1 MPIEASEQPS
11 AGGSGAGAAGAPG
24 AAVGGLAVTVDA
36 ALHAGLAGGALW
48 GLIDGVVAASHAGTG
63 GPLTLLG
70 CLAAAT
76 FVHALLAAA
85 ALLVTT
91 PLWHAALGRRPAAV
105 RFRWLLGLVLG
116 VALFLDLYW
125 WTRPLVLWGVPATDP
140 RRLAAGAGMA
150 LGGLLGGVLLARLL
164 AGALRSR
171 GARLATLLLVASGAV
186 YLLVTRPAVSE
197 RGEINDLNRD
207 MPNVLLFV
215 VDALRQDVLG
225 CYGNER
231 IKTPVIDGLASRGVV
246 FENAF
251 VQAPYTWTSFG
262 SILTGKYPRR
272 HGLLKM
278 APGVR
283 MPENITLASHLKEQ
297 AGYTGATLMTGTL
310 TNGSGLLRGFDAYY
324 EAMVGHPLVQTDR
337 PWSVF
342 RSELVLARVWTK
354 LQQRFDPAPVATQAV
369 NWLRENGRRRFVAM
383 VHYYS
388 THTPYD
394 PVKKY
399 REMYVDPAYDGP
411 IKAFYSGYREKIE
424 RGEYEPT
431 PADVAQIQNL
441 YYGGVTWAD
450 DMIGQ
455 VLDELERQ
463 GVLDD
468 TLVIVTSD
476 HGEELNDHGLWEH
489 NWMYQTNLRI
499 PLVMSWP
506 KGLAQ
511 GVRVGALVETVDI
524 VPTVCDLLGI
534 PAPHDA
540 SLEAEAGIVDGRSLL
555 PLIAGEV
562 ESVKRFVFAE
572 NGLYLSIQTS
582 DWKLVVPEEALEPDG
597 WEAMLAGEAEPAQ
610 LYHLATDPEEQAGS
624 VLELHPEQAEA
635 LVAELRAWNAR
646 LPQGREI
653 MVTSERDREDL
664 ELLRRLQELGYAD
677 GVGHGMEG
685 DE

>member
-125 WTRPLVLWGVPATDP
+125 WTRPFVLWGVPATDP

-394 PVKKY
+394 PVKK
-399 REMYVDPAYDGP
+399 
-411 IKAFYSGYREKIE
+411 
-424 RGEYEPT
+424 
-431 PADVAQIQNL
+431 
-441 YYGGVTWAD
+441 
-450 DMIGQ
+450 
-455 VLDELERQ
+455 
-463 GVLDD
+463 
-468 TLVIVTSD
+468 
-476 HGEELNDHGLWEH
+476 
-489 NWMYQTNLRI
+489 
-499 PLVMSWP
+499 
-506 KGLAQ
+506 
-511 GVRVGALVETVDI
+511 
-524 VPTVCDLLGI
+524 
-534 PAPHDA
+534 
-540 SLEAEAGIVDGRSLL
+540 
-555 PLIAGEV
+555 
-562 ESVKRFVFAE
+562 
-572 NGLYLSIQTS
+572 
-582 DWKLVVPEEALEPDG
+582 
-597 WEAMLAGEAEPAQ
+597 
-610 LYHLATDPEEQAGS
+610 
-624 VLELHPEQAEA
+624 
-635 LVAELRAWNAR
+635 
-646 LPQGREI
+646 
-653 MVTSERDREDL
+653 
-664 ELLRRLQELGYAD
+664 
-677 GVGHGMEG
+677 
-685 DE
+685 